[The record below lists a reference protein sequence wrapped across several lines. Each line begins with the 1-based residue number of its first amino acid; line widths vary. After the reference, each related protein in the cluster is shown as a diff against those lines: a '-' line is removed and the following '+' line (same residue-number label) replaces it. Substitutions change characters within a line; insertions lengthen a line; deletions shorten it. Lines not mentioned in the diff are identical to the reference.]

1 VIRFAVYPSDMVPS
15 CWGGCTAFG
24 GVTASM
30 GILGTAFGGFVL
42 DYLRR
47 PYAKDIE
54 KSLDTAMK
62 LIIILSL
69 VVCGLSLLHTDMLW
83 SVLLRNSCAQYVLLA
98 CSVAGPPIRLL
109 RIHVSEVR

>member
-1 VIRFAVYPSDMVPS
+1 
-15 CWGGCTAFG
+15 
-24 GVTASM
+24 M

-69 VVCGLSLLHTDMLW
+69 VVCGLSLVHTDMLW